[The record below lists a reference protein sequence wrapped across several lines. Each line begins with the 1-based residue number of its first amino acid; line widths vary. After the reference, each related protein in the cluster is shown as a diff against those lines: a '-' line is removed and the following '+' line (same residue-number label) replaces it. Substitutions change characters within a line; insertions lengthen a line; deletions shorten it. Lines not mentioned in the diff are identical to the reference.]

1 MPDTLRKISTLV
13 LFLVAL
19 VSAAFAGSGGYRIE
33 VELQHYTGDTL
44 KLGYYFG
51 KAQYLKDTTII
62 NKGKF
67 VFEGKEP
74 LEPGVYLLVIPP
86 DNKFIHVLI
95 PEDEQQFS
103 LSVDMDDIVKSA
115 KFKGSDENDIYYDY
129 LKQLDA
135 FRPRADE
142 LRKLIKEDSTKK
154 ETYETELGKID
165 DSVKKLQD
173 NVVAKHPGTMTAML
187 IKANQEI
194 DIPKY
199 PELSEEDRKQKQ
211 YEYYRAHYFDNFDL
225 GDKRAIRSG
234 LIQNKIDFYTQKL
247 TYPMPDSQIIAI
259 DYLLK
264 KMENNAD
271 AFQYYLVYFLN
282 DAAKSKRMGMDAVYV
297 HLVDNY
303 YSTGKAT
310 WADEEQLKKLKTQAE
325 NIRPT
330 LIGKIAPDLTLW
342 TESGQPVTIHG
353 IESPYT
359 VLFFWDPECGHCKK
373 ATPFVVDFYNE
384 YKDKGVKVLAI
395 CTKTG
400 DDISEYWSTVKER
413 GMDVFVNTADQ
424 YLRSRYKSIYDVK
437 TTPQI
442 FILDK
447 NKKILVKKIAG
458 EDLKSVMDELLKADA
473 AKDKGKE

>member
-1 MPDTLRKISTLV
+1 MRKITTLAFFV
-13 LFLVAL
+13 FSLFTL
-19 VSAAFAGSGGYRIE
+19 AFGGSPGYRIE
-33 VELQHYTGDTL
+33 VEIQHFTGDTL
-44 KLGYYFG
+44 MLGYYFG
-51 KAQYLKDTTII
+51 KAQYLKDTTTL
-62 NKGKF
+62 NKGKY
-67 VFEGKEP
+67 VFSGNEA
-74 LEPGVYLLVIPP
+74 LDPGVYLLVLPP

-95 PEDEQQFS
+95 PADEQQFS
-103 LSVDMDDIVKSA
+103 LSVDLDDIVNSA
-115 KFKGSDENDIYYDY
+115 RFKGSNENDLYYDY

-135 FRPRADE
+135 KRPRADE
-142 LRKLIKEDSTKK
+142 LRKMMREDSLHK
-154 ETYETELGKID
+154 ESYETELNNID
-165 DSVKKLQD
+165 DDVRKIQD
-173 NVVAKHPGTMTAML
+173 NIIAKHPQSMTAML
-187 IKANQEI
+187 IKANQDV
-194 DIPKY
+194 DIPKFPDL
-199 PELSEEDRKQKQ
+199 PEDERKLQQ

-225 GDKRAIRSG
+225 SDPRAIRSG

-247 TYPMPDSQIIAI
+247 TYPMPDSQIVAD

-264 KMENNAD
+264 KMENNPE

-303 YSTGKAT
+303 YATGKAT
-310 WADEEQLKKLKTQAE
+310 WTDEEQLKKLMTQAE

-342 TESGQPVTIHG
+342 TESGEPVTIHG
-353 IESPYT
+353 IQSPYT

-373 ATPFVVDFYNE
+373 AIPYVIDFYNE
-384 YKDKGVKVLAI
+384 YKDKGVKILAI

-400 DDISEYWSTVKER
+400 DNISECWDAVKDR

-424 YLRSRYKSIYDVK
+424 YLRSRYKSIYDIK

-447 NKKILVKKIAG
+447 DKKILVKKIAG
-458 EDLKSVMDELLKADA
+458 EDLKSVMDEVLRSA
-473 AKDKGKE
+473 AEKESAGDMKQ

>member
-1 MPDTLRKISTLV
+1 MQKITV
-13 LFLVAL
+13 LICFLVSMTTL
-19 VSAAFAGSGGYRIE
+19 TFAGSGGYRIE
-33 VELQHYTGDTL
+33 VELQHYKGDTL

-51 KAQYLKDTTII
+51 KAQYLKDTTIL

-67 VFEGKEP
+67 VFAGSEN

-95 PEDEQQFS
+95 PADEQQFS
-103 LSVDMDDIVKSA
+103 LTVDIDDIVKTA
-115 KFKGSDENDIYYDY
+115 KFKGSTENDVYYDY

-135 FRPRADE
+135 QRPRADE
-142 LRKLIKEDSTKK
+142 LRKLMKEDSLHK
-154 ETYETELGKID
+154 EKYETELQKID

-173 NVVAKHPGTMTAML
+173 NIVAKHPTTMTAML
-187 IKANQEI
+187 IKANQEL

-199 PELSEEDRKQKQ
+199 TELPEEDRKQKQ

-225 GDKRAIRSG
+225 NDGRAIRSG
-234 LIQNKIDFYTQKL
+234 LMQNKIDFYTQKL
-247 TYPMPDSQIIAI
+247 TYPMPDSQVIAI
-259 DYLLK
+259 DYLLQ
-264 KMENNAD
+264 KMDQNPE

-297 HLVDNY
+297 HLVDQY
-303 YSTGKAT
+303 YATGKAT
-310 WADEEQLKKLKTQAE
+310 WADDEQVKKLRAQAE
-325 NIRPT
+325 SLKPT
-330 LIGKIAPDLTLW
+330 LIGKIAPDLTLY
-342 TESGQPVTIHG
+342 TEAGEPMTIHG

-373 ATPFVVDFYNE
+373 ATPFVIDFYNE
-384 YKDKGVKVLAI
+384 YKDKGVKVMAI

-400 DDISEYWSTVKER
+400 DDVSECWSTIKER
-413 GMDVFVNTADQ
+413 GMDVFYNTVDQ
-424 YLRSRYKSIYDVK
+424 YMRSRYKSIYDVK

-447 NKKILVKKIAG
+447 DKKILIKKIAG
-458 EDLKSVMDELLKADA
+458 EDMKSVMDELLRADSN
-473 AKDKGKE
+473 KVGGK

>member
-1 MPDTLRKISTLV
+1 MRKITTLIF
-13 LFLVAL
+13 FLLATASFAL
-19 VSAAFAGSGGYRIE
+19 AGSGGYRIE

-44 KLGYYFG
+44 MLGYYFG
-51 KAQYLKDTTII
+51 KAQYLKDTTFI
-62 NKGKF
+62 NKGKY
-67 VFEGKEP
+67 VFQGAEP
-74 LEPGVYLLVIPP
+74 LEPGVYLIVIPP

-95 PEDEQQFS
+95 PESGQQFS
-103 LSVDMDDIVKSA
+103 VTVDLDDIVNSA
-115 KFKGSDENDIYYDY
+115 KFKGSEENDIYYDY
-129 LKQLDA
+129 LRQLEA
-135 FRPRADE
+135 KRPRADE
-142 LRKLIKEDSTKK
+142 LRKQIKEDSLHKA
-154 ETYETELGKID
+154 TYETELSKID
-165 DSVKKLQD
+165 DEVKTIQD
-173 NVVAKHPGTMTAML
+173 NIIARHPATMTAML
-187 IKANQEI
+187 IKANQDI

-199 PELSEEDRKQKQ
+199 PELSEDERKEKQ

-225 GDKRAIRSG
+225 GDPRAIRSG
-234 LIQNKIDFYTQKL
+234 LIHNKIEFYTQKL
-247 TYPMPDSQIIAI
+247 TYPMPDSQMIAD
-259 DYLLK
+259 DYLLD
-264 KMENNAD
+264 KMKNNAE

-297 HLVDNY
+297 HLVDQY

-310 WADEEQLKKLKTQAE
+310 WADEDQLKKLKTQAD

-342 TESGQPVTIHG
+342 TEAGEQVTIHG
-353 IESPYT
+353 IDSPYT

-373 ATPFVVDFYNE
+373 AIPFVIDFYNE
-384 YKDKGVKVLAI
+384 YKDKGVKVLSI

-400 DDISEYWSTVKER
+400 DNISECWDAVKER

-447 NKKILVKKIAG
+447 DKKILVKKIAG
-458 EDLKSVMDELLKADA
+458 EDLKSVMDELLKNTDSPE
-473 AKDKGKE
+473 KVKE

>member
-1 MPDTLRKISTLV
+1 MQRIASLIFFLGVFVST
-13 LFLVAL
+13 
-19 VSAAFAGSGGYRIE
+19 AFAGNGGGYRIE

-51 KAQYLKDTTII
+51 KSQYLKDTTLI
-62 NKGKF
+62 NKGKY
-67 VFEGKEP
+67 VFEGDQL

-95 PEDEQQFS
+95 PADAQRFS
-103 LSVDMDDIVKSA
+103 MVVDIDDIVKTA

-135 FRPRADE
+135 QRPRADE
-142 LRKLIKEDSTKK
+142 LRNLIKEDSLKK
-154 ETYETELGKID
+154 ETYEAELTKID
-165 DSVKKLQD
+165 ETVKKIQD
-173 NVVAKHPGTMTAML
+173 NVVTKYPNTMTAML

-194 DIPKY
+194 VIPKY
-199 PELSEEDRKQKQ
+199 ADLPEDDRKQMQ
-211 YEYYRAHYFDNFDL
+211 YQFYRTHYFDNFDL
-225 GDKRAIRSG
+225 NDPRAIRSG
-234 LIQNKIDFYTQKL
+234 LIQSKIDFYTQKL

-259 DYLLK
+259 DYLLT
-264 KMENNAD
+264 KMANNAE

-297 HLVDNY
+297 HLVDQY

-310 WADEEQLKKLKTQAE
+310 WAEEEQVKKLKTQAE

-330 LIGKIAPDLTLW
+330 LIGKIAPDLTLY
-342 TESGQPVTIHG
+342 TEAGEPVTIHG
-353 IESPYT
+353 IQSPYT

-384 YKDKGVKVLAI
+384 YKDRGVKVLAI

-400 DDISEYWSTVKER
+400 DDISECWQTVKER
-413 GMDVFVNTADQ
+413 GMDIFVNTADQ
-424 YLRSRYKSIYDVK
+424 YLRSRYKTLYDVK

-447 NKKILVKKIAG
+447 DKKILIKKIAG
-458 EDLKSVMDELLKADA
+458 EDMKSVMDELLKTEE
-473 AKDKGKE
+473 AKEKGK